1 MTKLSVYLKN
11 PDFWSFW
18 AHFSHLWAK
27 MSFVKKL
34 GSVSQFL
41 DSVIIYHH
49 AKQKQKTNEC
59 LLRKTLN

>member
-27 MSFVKKL
+27 MSFVKNWAL
-34 GSVSQFL
+34 SVSFYIL
-41 DSVIIYHH
+41 
-49 AKQKQKTNEC
+49 
-59 LLRKTLN
+59 

>member
-34 GSVSQFL
+34 GSVGQFL
-41 DSVIIYHH
+41 DSVII
-49 AKQKQKTNEC
+49 
-59 LLRKTLN
+59 